1 MSGLLPSDAD
11 VTDADAEA
19 DSDANGDL
27 RVLSLDDDEAEQL
40 IGCLSS
46 DTARETFAALQRDP
60 STASELADA
69 VDTSLQNVRHHL
81 DNLRSAGLVRVAD
94 TRYSV
99 KGREMKVYAP
109 TQDSLV
115 VCVGST
121 EDKDSFLDGLGQY
134 VGAGAAL
141 AVAAVAVQTLFGAGV
156 ADLGGPATTPR
167 VADGVTGGA
176 EPVLGLLPPGVAFL
190 AGGLLVLGVLLTVRA
205 YGSRVK

>member
-11 VTDADAEA
+11 VTDAEAED
-19 DSDANGDL
+19 DSDGNGDL

-46 DTARETFAALQRDP
+46 DTARETFAALQREP

-156 ADLGGPATTPR
+156 ADLGGPATAPR
-167 VADGVTGGA
+167 VTDGVTGGA
-176 EPVLGLLPPGVAFL
+176 EPVFGLLPPGVAFL